1 MASYSRPEDN
11 NFMGSGKSY
20 EQYSYERAVAESKKP
35 SSMSYGEIPRAP
47 GQDWNQWMA
56 QQDAFNKTYTGP
68 GIATA
73 RAAATQRDKGTG
85 GTPATTPRTGGFSGG
100 GGGGGIM
107 MPQQAQAAP
116 APTEYYLGP
125 APTLQELKLDYGEMG
140 RRVMEVNKPF
150 EQQFR
155 QFNPMAEAGI
165 RALSQ
170 AGATAATG
178 RIGRDEISEAGRAGS
193 VIGFATGLG
202 GRSGAGRART
212 ARDLGL
218 SVREAQMQGANLLAQ
233 AGQLTAQAMGA
244 MTPVSP
250 NEIFSTAANQAS
262 INQQIGNQNLLNAW
276 QSKPLPGQF
285 DISKGQYIG
294 YQPGTYSATR
304 PLTPDEQAAK
314 DDQMAFAKRAL
325 EAGKAAGFGGY
336 HPRYVGPRLPG
347 Y

>member
-1 MASYSRPEDN
+1 
-11 NFMGSGKSY
+11 MGSGKSY
-20 EQYSYERAVAESKKP
+20 EQYSYERALAESKRP
-35 SSMSYGEIPRAP
+35 GSMSYGEIPRKP

-56 QQDAFNKTYTGP
+56 EQDAFNKTYTGF
-68 GIATA
+68 GIPTA
-73 RAAATQRDKGTG
+73 RAAATQRDRGTG
-85 GTPATTPRTGGFSGG
+85 GTPATTPRTGGLSGG
-100 GGGGGIM
+100 GGGGGGSM
-107 MPQQAQAAP
+107 MPQQAQTP

-125 APTLQELKLDYGEMG
+125 APTLQELQLDYGEMG

-178 RIGRDEISEAGRAGS
+178 RIGRDEISEASRAGS

-285 DISKGQYIG
+285 DISKGQYVG
-294 YQPGTYSATR
+294 YQPGTYSSTK
-304 PLTPDEQAAK
+304 PLTPDEQAKK
-314 DDQMAFAKRAL
+314 DAQTEFARKAL
-325 EAGKAAGFGGY
+325 EAGKRAGYNGY